1 MTTQILFS
9 GTQVTDCP
17 VTAKECAE
25 MVEYKRCSY
34 GNLEG
39 GDGVYIAKNSV
50 NAVYK
55 YCCAKHLCRAGKCSM
70 IEASVYK
77 RHGITQIES
86 TAGDVSHCSYSQG
99 SYKLRDGSV
108 IIWSPSS
115 AEVCE
120 YTPWFKVKGTLYG
133 SHFVSGERDM
143 VLTFNEYG
151 YDSHNDCKNRNIS
164 RSDQGLMVRFE
175 TPPIKVT
182 ISEEMETKY
191 KIQSNHENLPARIAV
206 MQAALQALATS
217 QTQLARQLLWNI
229 ITIPARI

>member
-1 MTTQILFS
+1 MQRWSNTRGVFLWELGRWRWCIHRQELCECS
-9 GTQVTDCP
+9 VQVL
-17 VTAKECAE
+17 
-25 MVEYKRCSY
+25 R
-34 GNLEG
+34 
-39 GDGVYIAKNSV
+39 
-50 NAVYK
+50 
-55 YCCAKHLCRAGKCSM
+55 AKHLYRAGKCSM

-182 ISEEMETKY
+182 ISEE
-191 KIQSNHENLPARIAV
+191 IN
-206 MQAALQALATS
+206 
-217 QTQLARQLLWNI
+217 
-229 ITIPARI
+229 